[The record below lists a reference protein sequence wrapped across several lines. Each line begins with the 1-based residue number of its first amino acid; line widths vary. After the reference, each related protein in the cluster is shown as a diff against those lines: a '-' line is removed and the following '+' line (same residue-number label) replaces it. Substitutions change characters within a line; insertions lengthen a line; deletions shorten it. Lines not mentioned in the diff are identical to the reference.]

1 MPARH
6 WVSTGLGWGILAAA
20 IASACAI
27 GCERSADR
35 DRYEASAVLRALEV
49 VRGASNEA
57 KRRPADEL
65 AHTPCTSPIVCGAR
79 DACADAYQ
87 HLARGTEAALR
98 VKSELDKIE
107 QNPTDAVGDAG
118 KAAAED
124 KMSKLA
130 AELDRADQEISGA
143 KESMRKC
150 EEAAS
155 LMRHTFGI

>member
-1 MPARH
+1 
-6 WVSTGLGWGILAAA
+6 LGWGILAVT
-20 IASACAI
+20 IASTCTA

-79 DACADAYQ
+79 DACAEAYQ

-107 QNPTDAVGDAG
+107 QGSPDAVRDAG

-124 KMSKLA
+124 KMAQLA
-130 AELDRADQEISGA
+130 GELDRADQEINGA